1 MKFTKMH
8 GAGND
13 YIYINCFEEDIVPE
27 EMIDDI
33 IAMSDRH
40 KGIGSDGV
48 IFIMPSKVADARMR
62 MFNADGSEGKM
73 CGNGIRCV
81 GKYVYEHGISHNNPL
96 QIETASGIKILN
108 LEVVQGKVETVTVDM
123 GNPILDPKSIP
134 VDLDV
139 EKVIN
144 YPLVVNNQEY
154 LITCVSMGNPHC
166 VIFTEGIDY
175 LDLESIGPL
184 FENNPIFPE
193 RTNAEFIEIIDDKTM
208 KMRVWERGSGE
219 TLACG
224 TGASASVVA
233 AIYNNIF
240 TRDQEIEVILK
251 GGELYITLT
260 SDNHVFM
267 RGSATEV
274 FTGEYKLK
282 KVIVYKSQVKST
294 LTFYIL
300 NYSSNKK

>member
-1 MKFTKMH
+1 MRFTKMH
-8 GAGND
+8 GIGND
-13 YIYINCFEEDIVPE
+13 YIYINCFEENVVPE
-27 EMIDDI
+27 EMTDDI

-62 MFNADGSEGKM
+62 MFNVDGSEGKM

-96 QIETASGIKILN
+96 KIETASGIKTLN

-123 GNPILDPKSIP
+123 GSPILDPKLIP

-193 RTNAEFIEIIDDKTM
+193 RTNTEFIEIIDDKTM

-240 TRDQEIEVILK
+240 TRDQEIKVILK

-260 SDNHVFM
+260 QDNHVFM

-282 KVIVYKSQVKST
+282 K
-294 LTFYIL
+294 L
-300 NYSSNKK
+300 

>member
-27 EMIDDI
+27 EMIEDI

-96 QIETASGIKILN
+96 QIETVSGIKTLN

-123 GNPILDPKSIP
+123 GSPILDPKLIP

-193 RTNAEFIEIIDDKTM
+193 RTNTEFIEIIDDKTM

-233 AIYNNIF
+233 AINNNIF
-240 TRDQEIEVILK
+240 TRDQEIKVILK

-260 SDNHVFM
+260 QDNHVFM
-267 RGSATEV
+267 WGSATEV

-282 KVIVYKSQVKST
+282 K
-294 LTFYIL
+294 L
-300 NYSSNKK
+300 

>member
-8 GAGND
+8 GIGND
-13 YIYINCFEEDIVPE
+13 YIYINGFEDDIVPE
-27 EMIDDI
+27 EMIEEI

-40 KGIGSDGV
+40 KGIGGDGV
-48 IFIMPSKVADARMR
+48 IFIMPSDKADARMR

-81 GKYVYEHGISHNNPL
+81 GKYIYEHDISHNNPL
-96 QIETASGIKILN
+96 KIETASGIKTLN
-108 LEVVQGKVETVTVDM
+108 LEVAQGKVESVTVDM
-123 GNPILDPKSIP
+123 GSPILDPKLIP

-139 EKVIN
+139 EQVIN
-144 YPLVVNNQEY
+144 YPLVVNGQEY
-154 LITCVSMGNPHC
+154 MITCVSIGNPHC

-193 RTNAEFIEIIDDKTM
+193 RTNTEFIEIIDDKTM

-240 TRDQEIEVILK
+240 TRNQEIKVILK

-274 FTGEYKLK
+274 FTGEYKLRRK
-282 KVIVYKSQVKST
+282 
-294 LTFYIL
+294 L
-300 NYSSNKK
+300 

>member
-1 MKFTKMH
+1 MRFTKMH
-8 GAGND
+8 GIGND
-13 YIYINCFEEDIVPE
+13 YIYINCFEENVVPE

-48 IFIMPSKVADARMR
+48 IFIMPSDKADARMC

-81 GKYVYEHGISHNNPL
+81 GKYIYEHDISHNNPL
-96 QIETASGIKILN
+96 QIETASGIKTLN

-123 GNPILDPKSIP
+123 GSPILDPKSIP

-193 RTNAEFIEIIDDKTM
+193 RTNTEFIEIIDDKTM

-233 AIYNNIF
+233 AIYNNMF
-240 TRDQEIEVILK
+240 TRDREIKVILK

-282 KVIVYKSQVKST
+282 K
-294 LTFYIL
+294 L
-300 NYSSNKK
+300 

>member
-8 GAGND
+8 GIGND
-13 YIYINCFEEDIVPE
+13 YIYINGFEGDIVPE
-27 EMIDDI
+27 EMIEEI
-33 IAMSDRH
+33 VAMSDRH
-40 KGIGSDGV
+40 KGIGGDGV
-48 IFIMPSKVADARMR
+48 IFIMSSDVADAKMR

-81 GKYVYEHGISHNNPL
+81 GKYIYEHDISHNNPL
-96 QIETASGIKILN
+96 KIETASGIKTLN
-108 LEVVQGKVETVTVDM
+108 LEVVQGKVESVTVDM
-123 GNPILDPKSIP
+123 GSPILDSKLIP
-134 VDLDV
+134 VDLDM
-139 EKVIN
+139 EQVIN

-175 LDLESIGPL
+175 LDLEKVGPL
-184 FENNPIFPE
+184 FENNLIFPE
-193 RTNAEFIEIIDDKTM
+193 RTNTEFIEIVDDKTM

-224 TGASASVVA
+224 TGASASVVS

-240 TRDQEIEVILK
+240 TRDQEIKVILK

-282 KVIVYKSQVKST
+282 RK
-294 LTFYIL
+294 L
-300 NYSSNKK
+300 

>member
-8 GAGND
+8 GIGND
-13 YIYINCFEEDIVPE
+13 YIYINGFEGDIVPE
-27 EMIDDI
+27 EMIEEI
-33 IAMSDRH
+33 VAMSDRH
-40 KGIGSDGV
+40 KGIGGDGV
-48 IFIMPSKVADARMR
+48 IFIMSSDVADAKMR

-81 GKYVYEHGISHNNPL
+81 GKYIYEHDISHNNPL
-96 QIETASGIKILN
+96 KIETASGIKTLN
-108 LEVVQGKVETVTVDM
+108 LEVAQGKVESVTVDM
-123 GNPILDPKSIP
+123 GSPILDPKLIP

-139 EKVIN
+139 EQVIN
-144 YPLVVNNQEY
+144 YPLVVNGQEY
-154 LITCVSMGNPHC
+154 MITCVSIGNPHC

-193 RTNAEFIEIIDDKTM
+193 RTNTEFIEIIDDKTM

-233 AIYNNIF
+233 TIYNNIF
-240 TRDQEIEVILK
+240 TRNQEIKVILK

-282 KVIVYKSQVKST
+282 RM
-294 LTFYIL
+294 L
-300 NYSSNKK
+300 

>member
-13 YIYINCFEEDIVPE
+13 YIYINSFEEDIVPE

-62 MFNADGSEGKM
+62 MFNTDGSEGKM

-96 QIETASGIKILN
+96 QIQTASGIKILN

-123 GNPILDPKSIP
+123 GNPILDPKLIP

-193 RTNAEFIEIIDDKTM
+193 RTNTEFIEIIDDKTM

-240 TRDQEIEVILK
+240 TRDQEIKVILK

-260 SDNHVFM
+260 QDNHVFM

-282 KVIVYKSQVKST
+282 RK
-294 LTFYIL
+294 L
-300 NYSSNKK
+300 

>member
-27 EMIDDI
+27 EMIEDI

-96 QIETASGIKILN
+96 QIETASGIKTLS
-108 LEVVQGKVETVTVDM
+108 LELVQGNVLTVTVDM
-123 GNPILDPKSIP
+123 GSPILDSKLIP
-134 VDLDV
+134 VDLNI
-139 EKVIN
+139 KQVIN
-144 YPLVVNNQEY
+144 YPLVINNQEY

-166 VIFTEGIDY
+166 VIFTDGIDY

-184 FENNPIFPE
+184 FENNQIFPE
-193 RTNAEFIEIIDDKTM
+193 RTNTEFIEVIDDKTM

-240 TRDQEIEVILK
+240 KRDQEIKVILK

-260 SDNHVFM
+260 QDNHVFM

-274 FTGEYKLK
+274 FTGEYKL
-282 KVIVYKSQVKST
+282 IR
-294 LTFYIL
+294 
-300 NYSSNKK
+300 NK

>member
-8 GAGND
+8 GIGND
-13 YIYINCFEEDIVPE
+13 YIYINCFEGDIVPE
-27 EMIDDI
+27 EMIEEI
-33 IAMSDRH
+33 VAMSDRH
-40 KGIGSDGV
+40 KGIGGDGV
-48 IFIMPSKVADARMR
+48 IFIMSSDVADAKMR

-81 GKYVYEHGISHNNPL
+81 GKYIYEHDISHNNPL
-96 QIETASGIKILN
+96 KIETASGIKTLN
-108 LEVVQGKVETVTVDM
+108 LEVAQGKVESVTVDM
-123 GNPILDPKSIP
+123 GSPILDPKLIP

-139 EKVIN
+139 EQVIN
-144 YPLVVNNQEY
+144 YPLVVNGQEY
-154 LITCVSMGNPHC
+154 MITCVSMGNPHC

-193 RTNAEFIEIIDDKTM
+193 RTNTEFIEIIDDKTM

-240 TRDQEIEVILK
+240 TRNQEIKVILK

-274 FTGEYKLK
+274 FTGEYKLRRK
-282 KVIVYKSQVKST
+282 
-294 LTFYIL
+294 L
-300 NYSSNKK
+300 

>member
-8 GAGND
+8 GIGND
-13 YIYINCFEEDIVPE
+13 YIYINGFEGDIVPE
-27 EMIDDI
+27 EMIEEI
-33 IAMSDRH
+33 VAMSDRH
-40 KGIGSDGV
+40 KGIGGDGV
-48 IFIMPSKVADARMR
+48 IFIMSSDVADAKMR

-81 GKYVYEHGISHNNPL
+81 GKYIYEHDISHNNPL
-96 QIETASGIKILN
+96 KIETASGIKTLN
-108 LEVVQGKVETVTVDM
+108 LEVAQGKVESVTVDM
-123 GNPILDPKSIP
+123 GSPILDPKLIP

-139 EKVIN
+139 EQVIN
-144 YPLVVNNQEY
+144 YPLVVNGQEY
-154 LITCVSMGNPHC
+154 MITCVSMGNPHC

-193 RTNAEFIEIIDDKTM
+193 RTNTEFIEIIDDKTM

-240 TRDQEIEVILK
+240 TRNQEIKVILK

-282 KVIVYKSQVKST
+282 RM
-294 LTFYIL
+294 L
-300 NYSSNKK
+300 

>member
-8 GAGND
+8 GIGND
-13 YIYINCFEEDIVPE
+13 YIYINGFEDDIVPE
-27 EMIDDI
+27 EMIEEI

-40 KGIGSDGV
+40 KGIGGDGV
-48 IFIMPSKVADARMR
+48 IFIMPSDKADARMR

-81 GKYVYEHGISHNNPL
+81 GKYIYEHDISHNNPL
-96 QIETASGIKILN
+96 KIETASGIKTLN
-108 LEVVQGKVETVTVDM
+108 LEVAQGKVESVTVDM
-123 GNPILDPKSIP
+123 GSPILDPKLIP

-139 EKVIN
+139 EQVIN
-144 YPLVVNNQEY
+144 YPLVVNGQEY
-154 LITCVSMGNPHC
+154 MITCVSMGNPHC

-193 RTNAEFIEIIDDKTM
+193 RTNTEFIEIIDDKTM

-240 TRDQEIEVILK
+240 TRNQEIKVILK

-274 FTGEYKLK
+274 FTGEYKLRRK
-282 KVIVYKSQVKST
+282 
-294 LTFYIL
+294 L
-300 NYSSNKK
+300 

>member
-8 GAGND
+8 GIGND
-13 YIYINCFEEDIVPE
+13 YVYINCFEEKIVPE

-48 IFIMPSKVADARMR
+48 IFIMPSEVADARMR

-96 QIETASGIKILN
+96 RIEMASGIKTLN
-108 LEVVQGKVETVTVDM
+108 LDVVQGKVESVTVDM
-123 GNPILDPKSIP
+123 GIPILDSKLIP
-134 VDLDV
+134 VNLDV
-139 EKVIN
+139 EQVIN

-175 LDLESIGPL
+175 LDLEKIGPL
-184 FENNPIFPE
+184 FENNPVFPE
-193 RTNAEFIEIIDDKTM
+193 RINTEFVEIIDDKTM

-233 AIYNNIF
+233 AIYNNVF
-240 TRDQEIEVILK
+240 TRDQEIKVILK

-282 KVIVYKSQVKST
+282 
-294 LTFYIL
+294 
-300 NYSSNKK
+300 NKL

>member
-8 GAGND
+8 GIGND
-13 YIYINCFEEDIVPE
+13 YVYINCFEEKIVPE

-48 IFIMPSKVADARMR
+48 IFIMPSEVADARMR

-96 QIETASGIKILN
+96 RIEMASGIKTLN
-108 LEVVQGKVETVTVDM
+108 LDVVQGKVESVTVDM
-123 GNPILDPKSIP
+123 GIPILDSKLIP
-134 VDLDV
+134 VNLDV
-139 EKVIN
+139 EQVIN

-175 LDLESIGPL
+175 LDLEKIGPL
-184 FENNPIFPE
+184 FENNPVFPE
-193 RTNAEFIEIIDDKTM
+193 RINTEFVEIIDDKTM

-219 TLACG
+219 TFACG

-233 AIYNNIF
+233 AVYNDIVKKNE
-240 TRDQEIEVILK
+240 EIKVILK
-251 GGELYITLT
+251 GGDLYITF
-260 SDNHVFM
+260 DDERVIM
-267 RGSATEV
+267 RGGATEV
-274 FTGEYKLK
+274 FTGEYNLIRKPHQK
-282 KVIVYKSQVKST
+282 
-294 LTFYIL
+294 
-300 NYSSNKK
+300 

>member
-8 GAGND
+8 GIGND
-13 YIYINCFEEDIVPE
+13 YVYINCFEEKIVPE

-48 IFIMPSKVADARMR
+48 IFIMPSEVADARMR

-96 QIETASGIKILN
+96 RIEMASGIKTLN
-108 LEVVQGKVETVTVDM
+108 LDVVQGKVESVTVDM
-123 GNPILDPKSIP
+123 GIPILDSKLIP
-134 VDLDV
+134 VNLDV
-139 EKVIN
+139 EQVIN

-175 LDLESIGPL
+175 LNLEKIGPL
-184 FENNPIFPE
+184 FENNPVFPE
-193 RTNAEFIEIIDDKTM
+193 RINTEFVEIIDDKTM

-233 AIYNNIF
+233 AIYNNVF
-240 TRDQEIEVILK
+240 TRDQEIKVILK

-282 KVIVYKSQVKST
+282 RK
-294 LTFYIL
+294 L
-300 NYSSNKK
+300 

>member
-8 GAGND
+8 GIGND
-13 YIYINCFEEDIVPE
+13 YVYINCFEEKIVPE

-48 IFIMPSKVADARMR
+48 IFIMPSEVADARMR

-96 QIETASGIKILN
+96 RIEMASGIKTLN
-108 LEVVQGKVETVTVDM
+108 LDVVQGKVESVTVDM
-123 GNPILDPKSIP
+123 GIPILDSKLIP
-134 VDLDV
+134 VNLDV
-139 EKVIN
+139 EQVIN

-166 VIFTEGIDY
+166 VIFAEGIDY
-175 LDLESIGPL
+175 LDLEKIGPL
-184 FENNPIFPE
+184 FENNPVFPE
-193 RTNAEFIEIIDDKTM
+193 RINTEFVEIIDDKTM

-233 AIYNNIF
+233 AIYNNVF
-240 TRDQEIEVILK
+240 TRDQEIKVILK

-282 KVIVYKSQVKST
+282 
-294 LTFYIL
+294 
-300 NYSSNKK
+300 NKL

>member
-62 MFNADGSEGKM
+62 MFNVDGSEGKM

-96 QIETASGIKILN
+96 RIETASGIKTLN
-108 LEVVQGKVETVTVDM
+108 LEVVQGKVESVTVDT

-144 YPLVVNNQEY
+144 YPLIVNNQEY

-233 AIYNNIF
+233 AIYNNMF
-240 TRDQEIEVILK
+240 TRDREIKVILK

-260 SDNHVFM
+260 QDNHVFM

-282 KVIVYKSQVKST
+282 K
-294 LTFYIL
+294 L
-300 NYSSNKK
+300 

>member
-8 GAGND
+8 GIGND
-13 YIYINCFEEDIVPE
+13 YIYINGFEGDIVPE
-27 EMIDDI
+27 EMIEEI
-33 IAMSDRH
+33 VAMSDRH
-40 KGIGSDGV
+40 KGIGGDGV
-48 IFIMPSKVADARMR
+48 IFIMSSDVADAKMR

-81 GKYVYEHGISHNNPL
+81 GKYIYEHDISHNNPL
-96 QIETASGIKILN
+96 KIETASGIKTLN
-108 LEVVQGKVETVTVDM
+108 LEVAQGKVESVTVDM
-123 GNPILDPKSIP
+123 GSPILDPKLIP

-139 EKVIN
+139 EQVIN
-144 YPLVVNNQEY
+144 YPLVVNGQEY
-154 LITCVSMGNPHC
+154 MITCVSMGNPHC

-193 RTNAEFIEIIDDKTM
+193 RTNTEFIEIIDDKTM

-240 TRDQEIEVILK
+240 TRNQEIKVILK

-260 SDNHVFM
+260 QDNHVFM

-282 KVIVYKSQVKST
+282 RK
-294 LTFYIL
+294 L
-300 NYSSNKK
+300 

>member
-8 GAGND
+8 GIGND
-13 YIYINCFEEDIVPE
+13 YIYIDCFKEKVNPDD
-27 EMIDDI
+27 MIDDI
-33 IAMSDRH
+33 ILMSNRH
-40 KGIGSDGV
+40 KGIGGDGV
-48 IFIMPSKVADARMR
+48 IFIMPSDKADVRMR

-81 GKYVYEHGISHNNPL
+81 GKYVYEHGISKSNPL
-96 QIETASGIKILN
+96 TIETASGIKTLN
-108 LEVVQGKVETVTVDM
+108 LEVVKGNVSTVIVDM
-123 GNPILDPKSIP
+123 GSPILDPKLIP
-134 VDLDV
+134 VDLDI
-139 EKVIN
+139 ERVIN
-144 YPLVVNNQEY
+144 YPLVINNQEY

-166 VIFTEGIDY
+166 VIFTEDIDNIN
-175 LDLESIGPL
+175 LESIGPL

-193 RTNAEFIEIIDDKTM
+193 RTNTEFIEIIDDATM

-240 TRDQEIEVILK
+240 NRDQEIKVILK

-260 SDNHVFM
+260 QDNHVFM
-267 RGSATEV
+267 RGIATEV
-274 FTGEYKLK
+274 FTGEYKL
-282 KVIVYKSQVKST
+282 IR
-294 LTFYIL
+294 
-300 NYSSNKK
+300 NK

>member
-1 MKFTKMH
+1 MRFTKMH
-8 GAGND
+8 GIGND
-13 YIYINCFEEDIVPE
+13 YIYINCFEENVVPE
-27 EMIDDI
+27 EVIDDI

-81 GKYVYEHGISHNNPL
+81 GKYVYEHDISHNNPL
-96 QIETASGIKILN
+96 KIETASGIKTLN

-123 GNPILDPKSIP
+123 GSPILDPKLIP

-193 RTNAEFIEIIDDKTM
+193 RTNTEFIEIIDDKTM

-224 TGASASVVA
+224 TGACASVVA
-233 AIYNNIF
+233 AIYNNMFI
-240 TRDQEIEVILK
+240 RDREIKVILK

-282 KVIVYKSQVKST
+282 K
-294 LTFYIL
+294 L
-300 NYSSNKK
+300 

>member
-13 YIYINCFEEDIVPE
+13 YIYINSFEEDIVPE

-108 LEVVQGKVETVTVDM
+108 LEVVQGNVLTVTVDM
-123 GNPILDPKSIP
+123 GRPILDSKLIP
-134 VDLDV
+134 VDLNI
-139 EKVIN
+139 KQVIN
-144 YPLVVNNQEY
+144 YPLVINNQEY

-282 KVIVYKSQVKST
+282 KS
-294 LTFYIL
+294 
-300 NYSSNKK
+300 YSL

>member
-8 GAGND
+8 GIGND
-13 YIYINCFEEDIVPE
+13 YVYINCFEEKIVPE

-48 IFIMPSKVADARMR
+48 IFIMPSEVADARMR

-96 QIETASGIKILN
+96 RIETASGIKTLN
-108 LEVVQGKVETVTVDM
+108 LDVVQGKVESVTVDM
-123 GNPILDPKSIP
+123 GIPILDSKLIP
-134 VDLDV
+134 VNLDV
-139 EKVIN
+139 EQVIN

-175 LDLESIGPL
+175 LDLEKIGPL
-184 FENNPIFPE
+184 FENNPVFPE
-193 RTNAEFIEIIDDKTM
+193 RINTEFVEIIDDKTM

-233 AIYNNIF
+233 AIYNNVF
-240 TRDQEIEVILK
+240 TRDQEIKVILK

-282 KVIVYKSQVKST
+282 
-294 LTFYIL
+294 
-300 NYSSNKK
+300 NKL

>member
-13 YIYINCFEEDIVPE
+13 YIYINCFEENVVPE

-96 QIETASGIKILN
+96 QIETASGIKTLN

-123 GNPILDPKSIP
+123 GSPILDPKLIP

-139 EKVIN
+139 EKVIH

-166 VIFTEGIDY
+166 VIFMEGIDY

-193 RTNAEFIEIIDDKTM
+193 RTNTEFIEIIDDKTM

-233 AIYNNIF
+233 AIYNHIF

-282 KVIVYKSQVKST
+282 K
-294 LTFYIL
+294 L
-300 NYSSNKK
+300 

>member
-8 GAGND
+8 GIGND
-13 YIYINCFEEDIVPE
+13 YVYINCFEEKLVPE

-48 IFIMPSKVADARMR
+48 IFIMPSEVADARMR

-96 QIETASGIKILN
+96 RIETASGIKTLN
-108 LEVVQGKVETVTVDM
+108 LDVVQGKVESVTVDM
-123 GNPILDPKSIP
+123 GIPILDSKLIP
-134 VDLDV
+134 VNLDV
-139 EKVIN
+139 EQVIN

-175 LDLESIGPL
+175 LDLEKIGPL
-184 FENNPIFPE
+184 FENNPVFPE
-193 RTNAEFIEIIDDKTM
+193 RINTEFVEIIDDKTM

-233 AIYNNIF
+233 AIYNNVF
-240 TRDQEIEVILK
+240 TRDQEIKVILK

-260 SDNHVFM
+260 SDSHVFM

-282 KVIVYKSQVKST
+282 RK
-294 LTFYIL
+294 L
-300 NYSSNKK
+300 

>member
-13 YIYINCFEEDIVPE
+13 YFYINCFEEDIVPE

-62 MFNADGSEGKM
+62 MFNVDGSEGKM

-193 RTNAEFIEIIDDKTM
+193 RTNTEFIEIIDDKTI

-240 TRDQEIEVILK
+240 TRDQEIKVILK

-282 KVIVYKSQVKST
+282 K
-294 LTFYIL
+294 L
-300 NYSSNKK
+300 

>member
-8 GAGND
+8 GIGND
-13 YIYINCFEEDIVPE
+13 YIYINGFEGDIVPE
-27 EMIDDI
+27 EMIEEI
-33 IAMSDRH
+33 VAMSDRH
-40 KGIGSDGV
+40 KGIGGDGV
-48 IFIMPSKVADARMR
+48 IFIMSSDVADAKMR

-81 GKYVYEHGISHNNPL
+81 GKYIYEHDISHNNPL
-96 QIETASGIKILN
+96 KIETASGIKTLN
-108 LEVVQGKVETVTVDM
+108 LEVAQGKVESVTVDM
-123 GNPILDPKSIP
+123 GSPILDPKLIP

-139 EKVIN
+139 EQVIN
-144 YPLVVNNQEY
+144 YPLFVNGQEY
-154 LITCVSMGNPHC
+154 MITCVSMGNPHC

-193 RTNAEFIEIIDDKTM
+193 RTNTEFIEIIDDKTM

-240 TRDQEIEVILK
+240 TRNQEIKVILK

-260 SDNHVFM
+260 QDNHVFM

-282 KVIVYKSQVKST
+282 RK
-294 LTFYIL
+294 L
-300 NYSSNKK
+300 

>member
-1 MKFTKMH
+1 MQFTKMH
-8 GAGND
+8 GIGND
-13 YIYINCFEEDIVPE
+13 YIYIDCFKESVIPED
-27 EMIDDI
+27 MIDEI
-33 IAMSDRH
+33 VAMSDRH
-40 KGIGSDGV
+40 KGIGGDGV
-48 IFIMPSKVADARMR
+48 IFIMPSDVADAKMR

-81 GKYVYEHGISHNNPL
+81 GKYVYEHGISKNNPL
-96 QIETASGIKILN
+96 TIETASGIKVLD
-108 LEVVQGKVETVTVDM
+108 LDLVQGNVNTVTVDM
-123 GNPILDPKSIP
+123 GSPILDSKLIP
-134 VDLDV
+134 VDLDI
-139 EKVIN
+139 EQVIN
-144 YPLVVNNQEY
+144 YPLVINNQEY

-166 VIFTEGIDY
+166 VIFTDGIDY

-184 FENNPIFPE
+184 FENNQIFPE
-193 RTNAEFIEIIDDKTM
+193 RTNTEFIEIIDDKTM

-240 TRDQEIEVILK
+240 KRDQEIKVILK

-260 SDNHVFM
+260 QDNHVFM

-274 FTGEYKLK
+274 FTGEYKL
-282 KVIVYKSQVKST
+282 IR
-294 LTFYIL
+294 
-300 NYSSNKK
+300 NK

>member
-8 GAGND
+8 GIGND
-13 YIYINCFEEDIVPE
+13 YIYINGFEEDIVPE
-27 EMIDDI
+27 EMIEEI

-40 KGIGSDGV
+40 KGIGGDGV
-48 IFIMPSKVADARMR
+48 IFIMPSEVADARMR

-81 GKYVYEHGISHNNPL
+81 GKYIYEHDISHNNPL
-96 QIETASGIKILN
+96 KIETASGIKTLN
-108 LEVVQGKVETVTVDM
+108 LEVAQGKVESVTVDM
-123 GNPILDPKSIP
+123 GSPILDSKLIP
-134 VDLDV
+134 VDLDM
-139 EKVIN
+139 EQVIN

-154 LITCVSMGNPHC
+154 LITCVSIGNPHC

-193 RTNAEFIEIIDDKTM
+193 RTNTEFIEIIDDKTM

-240 TRDQEIEVILK
+240 TRNQEIKVILK

-260 SDNHVFM
+260 QDNHVFM

-282 KVIVYKSQVKST
+282 RK
-294 LTFYIL
+294 L
-300 NYSSNKK
+300 

>member
-8 GAGND
+8 GIGND
-13 YIYINCFEEDIVPE
+13 YIYINCFEENIVPD

-33 IAMSDRH
+33 VAMSDRH

-48 IFIMPSKVADARMR
+48 IFIMPSEVADARMR

-96 QIETASGIKILN
+96 RIEMASGIKTLN
-108 LEVVQGKVETVTVDM
+108 LDVVQGKVESVTVDM
-123 GNPILDPKSIP
+123 GIPILDSKLIP
-134 VDLDV
+134 VNLDV
-139 EKVIN
+139 EQVIN

-175 LDLESIGPL
+175 LNLEKIGPL
-184 FENNPIFPE
+184 FENNPVFPE
-193 RTNAEFIEIIDDKTM
+193 RINTEFVEIIDDKTM

-233 AIYNNIF
+233 AIYNNVF
-240 TRDQEIEVILK
+240 TRDQEIKVILK

-260 SDNHVFM
+260 SDSHVFM

-282 KVIVYKSQVKST
+282 RK
-294 LTFYIL
+294 L
-300 NYSSNKK
+300 

>member
-1 MKFTKMH
+1 MH
-8 GAGND
+8 GIGND
-13 YIYINCFEEDIVPE
+13 YVYINCFEEKIVPE

-48 IFIMPSKVADARMR
+48 IFIMPSEVADARMR

-96 QIETASGIKILN
+96 RIEMASGIKTLN
-108 LEVVQGKVETVTVDM
+108 LDVVQGKVESVTVDM
-123 GNPILDPKSIP
+123 GIPILDSKLIP
-134 VDLDV
+134 VNLDV
-139 EKVIN
+139 EQVIN

-175 LDLESIGPL
+175 LNLEKIGPL
-184 FENNPIFPE
+184 FENNPVFPE
-193 RTNAEFIEIIDDKTM
+193 RINTEFVEIIDDKTM

-233 AIYNNIF
+233 AIYNNVF
-240 TRDQEIEVILK
+240 TRDQEIKVILK

-282 KVIVYKSQVKST
+282 
-294 LTFYIL
+294 
-300 NYSSNKK
+300 NKL

>member
-81 GKYVYEHGISHNNPL
+81 GKYVYEHGISHNNSL

-193 RTNAEFIEIIDDKTM
+193 RTNTEFIEIIDDKTM

-282 KVIVYKSQVKST
+282 K
-294 LTFYIL
+294 L
-300 NYSSNKK
+300 

>member
-62 MFNADGSEGKM
+62 MFNVDGSEGKM

-96 QIETASGIKILN
+96 QIETASDIKTLN
-108 LEVVQGKVETVTVDM
+108 LEVVQGKVESVTVDM

-144 YPLVVNNQEY
+144 YPLIVNNQEY

-193 RTNAEFIEIIDDKTM
+193 RTNTEFIEIIDDKTM

-233 AIYNNIF
+233 AIYNNMF
-240 TRDQEIEVILK
+240 TRDREIKVILK

-260 SDNHVFM
+260 QDNHVFM

-282 KVIVYKSQVKST
+282 K
-294 LTFYIL
+294 L
-300 NYSSNKK
+300 

>member
-8 GAGND
+8 GIGND
-13 YIYINCFEEDIVPE
+13 YIYINGFEEDIVPE
-27 EMIDDI
+27 EMIEEI

-40 KGIGSDGV
+40 KGIGGDGV
-48 IFIMPSKVADARMR
+48 IFIMPSEVADARMR

-96 QIETASGIKILN
+96 QIETASGIKTLN
-108 LEVVQGKVETVTVDM
+108 LEVVQGNVETVTVDM
-123 GNPILDPKSIP
+123 GSPILDPKLIP
-134 VDLDV
+134 VDLDIGQ
-139 EKVIN
+139 VIN
-144 YPLVVNNQEY
+144 YPLVVNGQEY
-154 LITCVSMGNPHC
+154 MITCVSMGNPHC

-193 RTNAEFIEIIDDKTM
+193 RTNTEFIEIVDDKTM

-240 TRDQEIEVILK
+240 TRDQEIKVILK

-260 SDNHVFM
+260 QDNHVFM

-274 FTGEYKLK
+274 FTGEYKLRRK
-282 KVIVYKSQVKST
+282 
-294 LTFYIL
+294 L
-300 NYSSNKK
+300 